1 MRRIVVETE
10 KANKFITDVE
20 KLVAD
25 NDLEIEINM
34 DELEVYIGFAPLLE
48 AKMVELE
55 VPEAPDKE
63 PEPVPQG
70 TPEVSDVPSKKK
82 AGRPKGGTKTN
93 EVVIEDFKR
102 ALDSLNHGTHVQNLT
117 AAIEITGLSKS
128 FLNRLYYSPDETA
141 MIDDRCNDLLKKLMN
156 PDKKFTDEST
166 RKNAIMIRRV
176 ANAKKTDDPYFIAD
190 TIMSST
196 NMQKQTD
203 FKDVGDVIKFI
214 KQYGIR

>member
-20 KLVAD
+20 KLVVN

-55 VPEAPDKE
+55 VPEALDKE
-63 PEPVPQG
+63 PEPAP
-70 TPEVSDVPSKKK
+70 VSLEVPSKKSK
-82 AGRPKGGTKTN
+82 GRPKGRSKTN
-93 EVVIEDFKR
+93 KVVIEDFKR
-102 ALDSLNHGTHVQNLT
+102 ALDGLNHGTHVQNLT

-128 FLNRLYYSPDETA
+128 FLNRLYYLPDETA

>member
-55 VPEAPDKE
+55 TLDKE
-63 PEPVPQG
+63 PEPAP
-70 TPEVSDVPSKKK
+70 VSLEVPSKKSK
-82 AGRPKGGTKTN
+82 GRPKGGSKTN
-93 EVVIEDFKR
+93 KVVIEDFKR
-102 ALDSLNHGTHVQNLT
+102 ALDGLNHGTHVQNLT
-117 AAIEITGLSKS
+117 AAIEITSLSKS